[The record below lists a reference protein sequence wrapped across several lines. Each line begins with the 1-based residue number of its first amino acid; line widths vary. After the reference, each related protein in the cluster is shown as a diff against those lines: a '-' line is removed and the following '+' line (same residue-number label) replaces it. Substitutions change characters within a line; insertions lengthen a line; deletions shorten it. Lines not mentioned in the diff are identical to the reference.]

1 MSAIIDINEIKQY
14 IPHRYP
20 FLLVD
25 RITEL
30 EIGKN
35 LVEIILGNNGYRVV
49 NLGIKVA
56 PDVLVA
62 AAKEHKPDL
71 MTMDLTMPNKDG
83 KTAIAEI
90 LQEYPDARIVVVSA
104 VKGNT
109 MLECMKLGARGY
121 VEKPLK
127 FAEAIFVE
135 DFKRSI
141 EEAL

>member
-1 MSAIIDINEIKQY
+1 MGGGGRCSIPLVRFGENQFIID
-14 IPHRYP
+14 R
-20 FLLVD
+20 FGTRL
-25 RITEL
+25 
-30 EIGKN
+30 
-35 LVEIILGNNGYRVV
+35 GYRERG
-49 NLGIKVA
+49 LGSILQVRA
-56 PDVLVA
+56 
-62 AAKEHKPDL
+62 
-71 MTMDLTMPNKDG
+71 

>member
-1 MSAIIDINEIKQY
+1 MSKRVVIVDDSGFLAKQIKDFFEKQMGFEV
-14 IPHRYP
+14 IA
-20 FLLVD
+20 
-25 RITEL
+25 
-30 EIGKN
+30 IGKD
-35 LVEIILGNNGYRVV
+35 GNEAVSLY
-49 NLGIKVA
+49 
-56 PDVLVA
+56 
-62 AAKEHKPDL
+62 KEHKPDL

-90 LQEYPDARIVVVSA
+90 LQEFPDARIVVVSA

>member
-1 MSAIIDINEIKQY
+1 MSKRVVIVDDSGFLAKQIKDFFEKQMG
-14 IPHRYP
+14 
-20 FLLVD
+20 FEVVA
-25 RITEL
+25 
-30 EIGKN
+30 IGKD
-35 LVEIILGNNGYRVV
+35 GNEAVSLY
-49 NLGIKVA
+49 
-56 PDVLVA
+56 
-62 AAKEHKPDL
+62 KEHKPDL